1 MGAPRLSS
9 ETKRKIL
16 EAYLDGEKIATIA
29 AQFGVHQSYP
39 RILARR
45 HSEPSGRAFLEPKRE
60 LETQ

>member
-1 MGAPRLSS
+1 MSAPRLSS

-16 EAYLDGEKIATIA
+16 DDYLAGEKIAHIA
-29 AQFGVHQSYP
+29 AKFGIHESYP

-45 HSEPSGRAFLEPKRE
+45 HSENSGSTFIEPKRE